1 MTKKKEKNWY
11 VIYTKPRWEKKVHGL
26 LSDQGIEAY
35 CPLNRVKKK
44 WSDRMK
50 WVDEPLFKS
59 YVFVRILPDDQTLVR
74 MVPGVINYIYWLGK
88 PAVVK
93 DNEIEDIR
101 RFLNEHTD
109 VKVES
114 IELRPDDRVIIRTG
128 LLMDREA
135 TVQRIMHKTVE
146 VLIESLGYKLVAQV
160 DKDKIVPVA
169 KNQT

>member
-1 MTKKKEKNWY
+1 
-11 VIYTKPRWEKKVHGL
+11 
-26 LSDQGIEAY
+26 
-35 CPLNRVKKK
+35 
-44 WSDRMK
+44 
-50 WVDEPLFKS
+50 
-59 YVFVRILPDDQTLVR
+59 

-93 DNEIEDIR
+93 DKEIEDIR
-101 RFLNEHTD
+101 RFLNEYTD

-114 IELRPDDRVIIRTG
+114 VEAVELKPEDKVIIRTG

-146 VLIESLGYKLVAQV
+146 VVIESLGYKLVAQV
-160 DKDKIVPVA
+160 DKDKLVPVA

>member
-1 MTKKKEKNWY
+1 MSKEKYWF

-26 LSDQGIEAY
+26 LSDQGIESY

-59 YVFVRILPDDQTLVR
+59 YVFVRVRAVDQTQVR

-93 DNEIEDIR
+93 DKEIEAIR
-101 RFLNEHTD
+101 RFLNEYTE
-109 VKVES
+109 VKVEP
-114 IELRPDDRVIIRTG
+114 IELKPEDRVIIRTG

-135 TVQRIMHKTVE
+135 TIQRIMHKTAE
-146 VLIESLGYKLVAQV
+146 VLIESLGYKLVAHV
-160 DKDKIVPVA
+160 DIDKLQPIA
-169 KNQT
+169 KKHT

>member
-1 MTKKKEKNWY
+1 MTKKKEKYWY
-11 VIYTKPRWEKKVHGL
+11 VVYTKPRWEKKVHGL